1 MNKQEILDRLPFAH
15 PYRFVDELL
24 EVDEEQLTATYTFKQ
39 DEFFYEGHFPSRP
52 VTPGAILAETAA
64 QAVLALGIYLV
75 REDESA
81 FQKVIFLT
89 SSELRFKRI
98 VFPGDRV
105 LVYVEKMYFRFN
117 KLKCKVK
124 MTTLTGETICR
135 GNISGILINE
145 DEQR

>member
-1 MNKQEILDRLPFAH
+1 MS
-15 PYRFVDELL
+15 
-24 EVDEEQLTATYTFKQ
+24 
-39 DEFFYEGHFPSRP
+39 FFYKGHFPGRP

-64 QAVLALGIYLV
+64 QAVLSLGIYLV
-75 REDESA
+75 RDDETA

-98 VFPGDRV
+98 VLPGDRV
-105 LVYVEKMYFRFN
+105 LVYVEKMYFRFS
-117 KLKCKVK
+117 KLKCRVK
-124 MTTLTGETICR
+124 MTTPDGEIICR